1 MNNLSIAD
9 AVENIFELMEV
20 LDDAYWE
27 ANTCEEKDYIDNL
40 ANILVNEY
48 IELNKVSVQD
58 HHFEY
63 EVISISQ
70 EALKQALT
78 QFQLRVPKQI
88 RRQTTLIKLNSLLN
102 ILMVSITS
110 S

>member
-27 ANTCEEKDYIDNL
+27 ANTCEEKDYI
-40 ANILVNEY
+40 
-48 IELNKVSVQD
+48 
-58 HHFEY
+58 EY

>member
-27 ANTCEEKDYIDNL
+27 ANTCEEKDYIYNL